1 MIRIRPRRLSRN
13 AHRNHRR
20 QVCDSIVDKCNPERI
35 SAHLPQGPQ
44 DHTRAFAVIY
54 RGPYRWEAMRCG
66 SRPLLANMVKHNTT
80 HSAPR
85 FSSSGIGAK
94 TRNGQMIIVVD
105 EEKRNCSI
113 SCYRHMVYFRDLSIV
128 WLMMLNLWSTCMV
141 GFLCSVRESR
151 DIPNGVIKYTV
162 LIYNKNKLFCCFKNK
177 L

>member
-1 MIRIRPRRLSRN
+1 
-13 AHRNHRR
+13 
-20 QVCDSIVDKCNPERI
+20 
-35 SAHLPQGPQ
+35 
-44 DHTRAFAVIY
+44 
-54 RGPYRWEAMRCG
+54 
-66 SRPLLANMVKHNTT
+66 
-80 HSAPR
+80 
-85 FSSSGIGAK
+85 
-94 TRNGQMIIVVD
+94 MIIVVD

-162 LIYNKNKLFCCFKNK
+162 LIYNKSKLFCCFENK